1 MHSGQYIP
9 TLSRRLGSD
18 RWNRVPLDDTPSPLW
33 RRRILATPFRGG
45 LVNPLRRLGVS

>member
-18 RWNRVPLDDTPSPLW
+18 RWNRIPLDDTPLW
-33 RRRILATPFRGG
+33 RRMILATPVRGG
-45 LVNPLRRLGVS
+45 LVNPLSRLGGS